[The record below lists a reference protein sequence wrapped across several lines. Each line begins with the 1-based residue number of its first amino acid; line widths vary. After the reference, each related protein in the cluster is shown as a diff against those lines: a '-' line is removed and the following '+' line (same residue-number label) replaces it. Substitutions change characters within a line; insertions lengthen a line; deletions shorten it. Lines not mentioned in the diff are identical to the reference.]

1 MYIDNDIRIV
11 EMKLESFTAQ
21 VNYEIT
27 TETRPIEYEA
37 LCGEDTTP
45 ELDILSSTMID
56 YVNFFARL
64 NAATQYGEPT
74 VVKKLVYKAN
84 RITKTLIVVRLY

>member
-11 EMKLESFTAQ
+11 EMQLETFTAQ
-21 VNYEIT
+21 VNHEIT
-27 TETRPIEYEA
+27 TETRPIEYMC

-45 ELDILSSTMID
+45 ELDILSSTMVD

-64 NAATQYGEPT
+64 HAVVDYGTPT
-74 VVKKLVYKAN
+74 VVKKVIYEPDN
-84 RITKTLIVVRLY
+84 IEKTLIVVRW

>member
-45 ELDILSSTMID
+45 
-56 YVNFFARL
+56 
-64 NAATQYGEPT
+64 
-74 VVKKLVYKAN
+74 
-84 RITKTLIVVRLY
+84 